1 VVGVTGRRG
10 YPLSGTVWSADTV
23 VTTSR
28 AVERD
33 EGIEITLD
41 GGARRSATLLGRD
54 ERIDLAVLRVAEGGL
69 AVRRWDDGAGVRV
82 GELVLMLGRR
92 RGDVRASLG
101 IVSAAGGDWTTAA
114 GGRLE
119 RSLRTDA
126 ATFRGFSGGPL
137 VRASGVVLGIGTA
150 SLTRSG
156 SATIPTTAIDRTV
169 AELLEHGRVRQGY
182 LGLRGHVV
190 RLPDELREASGA
202 RVGLMILAVEDD
214 SPAARAGLT
223 MGDTV
228 LELAGEPVR
237 HLEVALAMLDGSRI
251 GQPLPVRFVRG
262 GEVRGA
268 EVVVGE
274 RA

>member
-1 VVGVTGRRG
+1 
-10 YPLSGTVWSADTV
+10 
-23 VTTSR
+23 
-28 AVERD
+28 
-33 EGIEITLD
+33 
-41 GGARRSATLLGRD
+41 
-54 ERIDLAVLRVAEGGL
+54 
-69 AVRRWDDGAGVRV
+69 
-82 GELVLMLGRR
+82 
-92 RGDVRASLG
+92 
-101 IVSAAGGDWTTAA
+101 
-114 GGRLE
+114 
-119 RSLRTDA
+119 
-126 ATFRGFSGGPL
+126 
-137 VRASGVVLGIGTA
+137 
-150 SLTRSG
+150 
-156 SATIPTTAIDRTV
+156 
-169 AELLEHGRVRQGY
+169 
-182 LGLRGHVV
+182 VV